1 METLYRG
8 LLILFLSSGSALFI
22 AILVWMVLGGRCKK
36 RFHVAILFEDTDMSD
51 TSINVGS
58 TDVATAVIVDNT
70 GAPVAG
76 AVFDA
81 APSWT
86 LSSATV
92 ASFTVVDDMHV
103 DVTALAVGTSN
114 LDVVGAYLGNTITGQ
129 AVVTVTA
136 VAGGFAVN
144 ITWAAQA
151 PAPAPKRA

>member
-1 METLYRG
+1 MEMLYRG
-8 LLILFLSSGSALFI
+8 LLLLFLASGSALFI
-22 AILVWMVLGGRCKK
+22 TILVWVVFGGRCKK

-86 LSSATV
+86 VSDPTV
-92 ASFTVVDDMHV
+92 ASFAASGAMGV
-103 DVTALAVGTSN
+103 DVTAVAVGKCN

-136 VAGGFAVN
+136 VVGGFAVN
-144 ITWAAQA
+144 ITWAA
-151 PAPAPKRA
+151 PAPAPKKA